1 MASVALMS
9 TSGPD
14 ERPRVLIVDDE
25 KFIRDILADF
35 LGMEGYI
42 VRTAEDGAA
51 ALTELDNA
59 HYDLVISDLK
69 MPRMG
74 GIELLDAIGTAAP
87 SALTVIMTGFGTV
100 ETAID
105 AMKRGAYDYI
115 LKPFKVEEVI
125 RVVQRGL
132 EKQRLAAE
140 NLRLREA
147 VSLYKVSEAIAA
159 SLSLEEVL
167 ATIGDTAVH
176 ELEGDLVSTWLDDG
190 EGGYFE
196 RQRLVQP
203 PGRDSSLPP
212 TRVSEPPI
220 AGERRR
226 SRWPTPSEPRIGAE
240 FGELAPR
247 AFIDHY
253 AAHSTLLEQGA
264 KGARFFA
271 HAAGGAARCSLVS
284 VPLRMKTRLLGWI
297 CVASFTKQK
306 RFNEGQRKLL
316 SIVGSRA
323 AAAIE
328 NARLYEDLR
337 ATFQQT
343 IQGLAR
349 AIDKMDRY
357 TAGHSERVATYATYL
372 AVRLGLPPDV
382 VEIVRQSAL
391 MHDIGKIG
399 CVMNL
404 NKPGKL
410 TQDEYEI
417 FKKHPAYGKDILDPI
432 KFLHPLVPGVHLH
445 HERWDGRGYPLGLKG
460 NDVPLIARIIA
471 VADTYDA
478 MTSDRAYR
486 RALPHEVAVGEIERC
501 SGSQFDPEV
510 AYSFTA
516 GLDEFREELAAKGDQ
531 GPGLRALGF
540 AAATVHRAIQCH
552 ARRQAP
558 RVPDVR
564 RRPARPRLQ
573 RGAPQGRRREDPA
586 LPRARAQHPAPL
598 APRWTRSPRAA
609 PPSRWRARAGIGIL
623 HKNLPIEAQAREVE
637 RVKRAESGM
646 ILGPVTV
653 RPSQSLRDALEV
665 MREHDISGVPVVEG
679 ERPVGIL
686 TARDIRFEQ
695 NLDQP
700 VSALMT
706 KELVTVPPG
715 RQRRRGQAPPP
726 QAPHR
731 EAPRRRRRGQA
742 SSGLITIKDIL
753 QADKY
758 PQAVK
763 DEQRRLRVGAAIG
776 PGPDRRERTAAL
788 VAAGVDV
795 LVIDTAHGHSR
806 GRPRRGAR
814 DEEGVP
820 GDARHRGQR
829 GHGRGHRGAHRRR
842 GRRRSRSASGPGSIC
857 TTRVVAGVGVP
868 QISAVADCAR
878 VGRAPRRA
886 RSSPTA
892 A

>member
-1 MASVALMS
+1 MTTSMS
-9 TSGPD
+9 SAPD

-51 ALTELDNA
+51 ALTELGNA
-59 HYDLVISDLK
+59 HYDLIISDLK

-87 SALTVIMTGFGTV
+87 NALTVIMTGFGTV

-132 EKQRLAAE
+132 EKQRLSAE

-147 VSLYKVSEAIAA
+147 VSLYTVSEAIAA

-167 ATIGDTAVH
+167 ATIGDTAIH
-176 ELEGDLVSTWLDDG
+176 ELKGDLVSTWLDDG

-203 PGRDSSLPP
+203 RGLESSLPP
-212 TRVSEPPI
+212 PPEARVSELPSS
-220 AGERRR
+220 GERHAI
-226 SRWPTPSEPRIGAE
+226 PLADAQGEPRIGSEYGVFSAQ
-240 FGELAPR
+240 

-253 AAHSTLLEQGA
+253 AAHSTLLEQGG

-271 HAAGGAARCSLVS
+271 APPLAPLGSLVS

-297 CVASFTKQK
+297 AVASFTKQK
-306 RFNEGQRKLL
+306 RFNEGHRKLL

-372 AVRLGLPPDV
+372 AVRLGLPADV

-410 TQDEYEI
+410 TQDEYEM
-417 FKKHPAYGKDILDPI
+417 FKRHPVYGKDILDPI

-501 SGSQFDPEV
+501 SASQFDPEI
-510 AYSFTA
+510 AHDFTV
-516 GLDEFREELAAKGDQ
+516 GLDEFREEQVAKG
-531 GPGLRALGF
+531 
-540 AAATVHRAIQCH
+540 TKI
-552 ARRQAP
+552 
-558 RVPDVR
+558 PD
-564 RRPARPRLQ
+564 
-573 RGAPQGRRREDPA
+573 
-586 LPRARAQHPAPL
+586 
-598 APRWTRSPRAA
+598 
-609 PPSRWRARAGIGIL
+609 
-623 HKNLPIEAQAREVE
+623 
-637 RVKRAESGM
+637 
-646 ILGPVTV
+646 
-653 RPSQSLRDALEV
+653 
-665 MREHDISGVPVVEG
+665 
-679 ERPVGIL
+679 
-686 TARDIRFEQ
+686 
-695 NLDQP
+695 
-700 VSALMT
+700 
-706 KELVTVPPG
+706 
-715 RQRRRGQAPPP
+715 
-726 QAPHR
+726 
-731 EAPRRRRRGQA
+731 
-742 SSGLITIKDIL
+742 
-753 QADKY
+753 
-758 PQAVK
+758 
-763 DEQRRLRVGAAIG
+763 
-776 PGPDRRERTAAL
+776 
-788 VAAGVDV
+788 
-795 LVIDTAHGHSR
+795 
-806 GRPRRGAR
+806 
-814 DEEGVP
+814 
-820 GDARHRGQR
+820 
-829 GHGRGHRGAHRRR
+829 
-842 GRRRSRSASGPGSIC
+842 
-857 TTRVVAGVGVP
+857 
-868 QISAVADCAR
+868 
-878 VGRAPRRA
+878 
-886 RSSPTA
+886 
-892 A
+892 

>member
-1 MASVALMS
+1 MTMS
-9 TSGPD
+9 MSSAPD

-51 ALTELDNA
+51 ALAELGNA
-59 HYDLVISDLK
+59 HYDLIISDLK

-87 SALTVIMTGFGTV
+87 NALTVIMTGFGTV

-132 EKQRLAAE
+132 EKQRLSAE

-147 VSLYKVSEAIAA
+147 VSLYTVSEAIAA

-167 ATIGDTAVH
+167 ATIGDTAIH
-176 ELEGDLVSTWLDDG
+176 ELKGDLVSTWLDDG

-203 PGRDSSLPP
+203 RGSLESSLPP
-212 TRVSEPPI
+212 PTSTRVSELPVS
-220 AGERRR
+220 GERHAI
-226 SRWPTPSEPRIGAE
+226 PLADAQGEARIGSE
-240 FGELAPR
+240 YGVLSPQ

-253 AAHSTLLEQGA
+253 AAHSTLLEQGG
-264 KGARFFA
+264 KGSRFFSTPPVVPL
-271 HAAGGAARCSLVS
+271 GSMVS

-297 CVASFTKQK
+297 FVASFTKQK
-306 RFNEGQRKLL
+306 RFNEGHRKLL

-343 IQGLAR
+343 IHGLAR

-357 TAGHSERVATYATYL
+357 TAGHSGRVATYATYL
-372 AVRLGLPPDV
+372 AVRLGLSPEV
-382 VEIVRQSAL
+382 IEIVRQSAL

-410 TQDEYEI
+410 TQDEYEM
-417 FKKHPAYGKDILDPI
+417 FKRHPVYGKDILDPI

-501 SGSQFDPEV
+501 SATQFDPEI
-510 AYSFTA
+510 AHSFTV
-516 GLDEFREELAAKGDQ
+516 GLDEFREEQSTKG
-531 GPGLRALGF
+531 
-540 AAATVHRAIQCH
+540 HKI
-552 ARRQAP
+552 
-558 RVPDVR
+558 PD
-564 RRPARPRLQ
+564 
-573 RGAPQGRRREDPA
+573 
-586 LPRARAQHPAPL
+586 
-598 APRWTRSPRAA
+598 
-609 PPSRWRARAGIGIL
+609 
-623 HKNLPIEAQAREVE
+623 
-637 RVKRAESGM
+637 
-646 ILGPVTV
+646 
-653 RPSQSLRDALEV
+653 
-665 MREHDISGVPVVEG
+665 
-679 ERPVGIL
+679 
-686 TARDIRFEQ
+686 
-695 NLDQP
+695 
-700 VSALMT
+700 
-706 KELVTVPPG
+706 
-715 RQRRRGQAPPP
+715 
-726 QAPHR
+726 
-731 EAPRRRRRGQA
+731 
-742 SSGLITIKDIL
+742 
-753 QADKY
+753 
-758 PQAVK
+758 
-763 DEQRRLRVGAAIG
+763 
-776 PGPDRRERTAAL
+776 
-788 VAAGVDV
+788 
-795 LVIDTAHGHSR
+795 
-806 GRPRRGAR
+806 
-814 DEEGVP
+814 
-820 GDARHRGQR
+820 
-829 GHGRGHRGAHRRR
+829 
-842 GRRRSRSASGPGSIC
+842 
-857 TTRVVAGVGVP
+857 
-868 QISAVADCAR
+868 
-878 VGRAPRRA
+878 
-886 RSSPTA
+886 
-892 A
+892 